1 VKLRSFSKEN
11 IWASLAVDALFFIL
25 RATFIFGFIQLE
37 VQLLL
42 QIDEVFEIFIIGLSK
57 L

>member
-1 VKLRSFSKEN
+1 LQLMPFFLYLEQH
-11 IWASLAVDALFFIL
+11 LF
-25 RATFIFGFIQLE
+25 FGFIQLE
-37 VQLLL
+37 AQLLL

>member
-1 VKLRSFSKEN
+1 MKLRSFSKEN
-11 IWASLAVDALFFIL
+11 IWASLAVDALFLYLEQHLF
-25 RATFIFGFIQLE
+25 FGFIQLE